1 MKYCESLKLDGLV
14 VIGGDDS
21 NTNAALL
28 AEYFVK
34 NGSSVRVVG
43 CPKTID
49 GDLKNEFVEV
59 SFGFDT
65 ACKTYSECIGS
76 VMVDT
81 LSSQKY
87 YHFIRLMGRSASHI
101 ALECALLTRP
111 TYTFI
116 GEEVHANGSTLKQ
129 LVEELVGIIVERSK
143 AGKNYGVILVPEGL
157 IEFIREMNVLIQEIN
172 TVMAKTEIDKKLD
185 GEDLFKL
192 VHSRL
197 TGNSQQLLSFLPKN
211 ISEQLLL
218 DRDPHGNVQVAKIE
232 TEKLIIDLVIE
243 QLRSNPDYKGE
254 FSPQSN
260 YFGYEG
266 RCAFPTNFDCDY
278 CYSLGVNAGAIIETG
293 HTGLMSCI
301 RNLNNEPEEWLAGGY
316 PLITMMDLE
325 VRKGKNV
332 PVITKA
338 LVDLNGPLFGL
349 FKS

>member
-1 MKYCESLKLDGLV
+1 MVRIYLSWYIV
-14 VIGGDDS
+14 
-21 NTNAALL
+21 ALL
-28 AEYFVK
+28 EIA
-34 NGSSVRVVG
+34 NS
-43 CPKTID
+43 C
-49 GDLKNEFVEV
+49 
-59 SFGFDT
+59 
-65 ACKTYSECIGS
+65 
-76 VMVDT
+76 
-81 LSSQKY
+81 
-87 YHFIRLMGRSASHI
+87 YHS
-101 ALECALLTRP
+101 C
-111 TYTFI
+111 
-116 GEEVHANGSTLKQ
+116 Q
-129 LVEELVGIIVERSK
+129 
-143 AGKNYGVILVPEGL
+143 
-157 IEFIREMNVLIQEIN
+157 
-172 TVMAKTEIDKKLD
+172 
-185 GEDLFKL
+185 
-192 VHSRL
+192 
-197 TGNSQQLLSFLPKN
+197 KN